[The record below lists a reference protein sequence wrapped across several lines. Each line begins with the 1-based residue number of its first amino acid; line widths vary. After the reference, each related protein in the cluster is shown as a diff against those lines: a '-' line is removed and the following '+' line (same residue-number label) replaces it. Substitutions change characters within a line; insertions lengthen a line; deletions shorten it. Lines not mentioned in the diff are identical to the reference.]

1 MDEDFDEIPVED
13 RNFNYT
19 AVVASIVVFEDKGA
33 QQTNQVSD
41 SISFQSAILMIFLNS
56 FSEFLDISAMQI

>member
-1 MDEDFDEIPVED
+1 MED
-13 RNFNYT
+13 RNFNYP